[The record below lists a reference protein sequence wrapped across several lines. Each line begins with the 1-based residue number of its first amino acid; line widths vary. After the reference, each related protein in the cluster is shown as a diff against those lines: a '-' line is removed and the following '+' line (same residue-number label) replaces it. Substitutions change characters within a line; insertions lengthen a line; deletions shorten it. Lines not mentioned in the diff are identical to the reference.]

1 MSTHYLSDILHSYRP
16 VSTLCLCLSLSVSV
30 CLCLSLSVSVSLC
43 LSLCLSLSH
52 SASLCLSLPLSA
64 SLCLSLSLSVTLC
77 LSLSLSVSLCLS
89 LSLSVS
95 LCLSLSLSLSKVI
108 EKVVALRLSDHLDS
122 QNLNKPFQSA
132 YRRLHASETALLR
145 VCSDIW
151 AALDHYKGTQ
161 LVLLDLSSAFDT
173 IELHHTTQS
182 AQHALWYLGL
192 RPTVGCI
199 LSAGPQT
206 EGCD

>member
-1 MSTHYLSDILHSYRP
+1 MIFYIAIDPLA
-16 VSTLCLCLSLSVSV
+16 
-30 CLCLSLSVSVSLC
+30 LSVSVSLC
-43 LSLCLSLSH
+43 LSLSLSV
-52 SASLCLSLPLSA
+52 SLCLSLPLSA
-64 SLCLSLSLSVTLC
+64 SLCLSLSLS
-77 LSLSLSVSLCLS
+77 LSLSVSLCLS

-95 LCLSLSLSLSKVI
+95 LSLSLSLSKVI

>member
-16 VSTLCLCLSLSVSV
+16 VSTLCLSLSLSVS
-30 CLCLSLSVSVSLC
+30 LSVSLC
-43 LSLCLSLSH
+43 LSL
-52 SASLCLSLPLSA
+52 P
-64 SLCLSLSLSVTLC
+64 
-77 LSLSLSVSLCLS
+77 LSVSLCLS

-95 LCLSLSLSLSKVI
+95 LCLSLCLSVSLSLSLSLSKVI